1 VEGHCAAWT
10 SHASRTAVTR
20 LGVGE
25 RKRRRKGKK
34 IKGREEKEEKKKKE
48 DRKINYLFFRNYDL

>member
-10 SHASRTAVTR
+10 SHASRIAVTR

-34 IKGREEKEEKKKKE
+34 IKGREEKEEKKR
-48 DRKINYLFFRNYDL
+48 RKIEK

>member
-10 SHASRTAVTR
+10 SHASRIAVA
-20 LGVGE
+20 LGCRGKKKE
-25 RKRRRKGKK
+25 KKGKENKGKRRKG
-34 IKGREEKEEKKKKE
+34 REKKKE